1 MTETTLSNLGAWS
14 VQVGILAFAAA
25 VVTRF
30 IHVDAPAARYGWWR
44 TVLVVCLALPV
55 IQPWQPPA
63 LLTAGSLAIEGALP
77 GPVGEA
83 ARAGTPSVPPPA
95 PPRPTPRRWPPV
107 VAAVLV
113 AGALL
118 RLAWLGAG
126 LRRLRRLRHAGAPAG
141 GSEAPDFFQ
150 PLIDAGAEVRY
161 VPSLHQPVTFGVGRP
176 VVLLPESLGMM
187 SPGVQQ
193 AVLAHELWHVRR
205 RDWLWNLG
213 EEMLRAVLWFHPAI
227 WYLTS
232 RVQAAREEVVDEL
245 AVLST
250 NARRSYLEALLAFA
264 DEPAAYPA
272 APFIRRRQLFSRML
286 LISREAVMSSRR
298 IVASSAA
305 MAGVLVLTGWYGA
318 LAFPLTATGAGDP
331 AAEPGQQAQAQ
342 PRDPRA
348 GAPKPVTS
356 REQALRTA
364 TADDPSK
371 VQNWIELA
379 KLQEARGATAEA
391 EATFQSAIA
400 VTGGNRQVLAS
411 MAGFFT
417 RLGQF
422 DKAVRAL
429 EDAAA
434 QNPSD
439 PTGHQLVATYY
450 WEKAQKDASL
460 TPLDKLFY
468 IDAGIAAT
476 DRALAQRPD
485 YVEAL
490 TYKNILLR
498 MKGNLETD
506 AVRRQQLFAEA
517 DILRGRAMEL
527 ARQRTGSSAASDPSA
542 PPPPPPPP
550 PPQDYEVD
558 GQQAVRIGGN
568 IATPAKLR
576 DVRPV
581 YPQDAQDARVSG
593 MVIIEALVDTQG
605 AVRSTRVL
613 RSIPLLDQA
622 ALDAVEQW
630 KFTPT
635 LLNGV
640 PVPVVMTVTVNFT
653 LQ

>member
-1 MTETTLSNLGAWS
+1 MTGTTLSNLNAWS
-14 VQVGILAFAAA
+14 LQVGILAFAAA
-25 VVTRF
+25 VVSRF
-30 IHVDAPAARYGWWR
+30 AHIDAPVVRYAWWR

-63 LLTAGSLAIEGALP
+63 LVTGGTLAIEGASP
-77 GPVGEA
+77 APVVES

-95 PPRPTPRRWPPV
+95 ISRPTPSRWPTI

-126 LRRLRRLRHAGAPAG
+126 LRRLRR
-141 GSEAPDFFQ
+141 
-150 PLIDAGAEVRY
+150 
-161 VPSLHQPVTFGVGRP
+161 RP

-187 SPGVQQ
+187 SVGVQQ

-213 EEMLRAVLWFHPAI
+213 EEMPRAVLWSHPAI

-250 NARRSYLEALLAFA
+250 NARRSYLDALLAFA
-264 DEPAAYPA
+264 GEPAAYPA
-272 APFIRRRQLFSRML
+272 APFIRRRQLFTRML

-331 AAEPGQQAQAQ
+331 AAERGRQAQAQ
-342 PRDPRA
+342 PRDPRTT
-348 GAPKPVTS
+348 APRPVTS
-356 REQALRTA
+356 REQVLRTA
-364 TADDPSK
+364 TADDPSN

-379 KLQEARGATAEA
+379 RLQEERGAIAEA

-400 VTGGNRQVLAS
+400 VTGGNRQVLSS

-417 RLGQF
+417 RIGQF

-439 PTGHQLVATYY
+439 PTGHQLVATHY
-450 WEKAQKDASL
+450 WEKAQRDASL
-460 TPLDKLFY
+460 SPLDKLFY

-498 MKGNLETD
+498 LKGNLETD

-527 ARQRTGSSAASDPSA
+527 ARQRTGASSAASDPSA
-542 PPPPPPPP
+542 PPPPP
-550 PPQDYEVD
+550 QNYEVD
-558 GQQAVRIGGN
+558 GQQAVRIGGSV
-568 IATPAKLR
+568 ATPAKLR

-593 MVIIEALVDTQG
+593 VVIIEALIDTQG

-622 ALDAVEQW
+622 ALDAVEHW

>member
-1 MTETTLSNLGAWS
+1 
-14 VQVGILAFAAA
+14 
-25 VVTRF
+25 
-30 IHVDAPAARYGWWR
+30 
-44 TVLVVCLALPV
+44 
-55 IQPWQPPA
+55 
-63 LLTAGSLAIEGALP
+63 
-77 GPVGEA
+77 
-83 ARAGTPSVPPPA
+83 
-95 PPRPTPRRWPPV
+95 
-107 VAAVLV
+107 
-113 AGALL
+113 
-118 RLAWLGAG
+118 
-126 LRRLRRLRHAGAPAG
+126 
-141 GSEAPDFFQ
+141 
-150 PLIDAGAEVRY
+150 
-161 VPSLHQPVTFGVGRP
+161 
-176 VVLLPESLGMM
+176 
-187 SPGVQQ
+187 
-193 AVLAHELWHVRR
+193 
-205 RDWLWNLG
+205 
-213 EEMLRAVLWFHPAI
+213 
-227 WYLTS
+227 
-232 RVQAAREEVVDEL
+232 
-245 AVLST
+245 
-250 NARRSYLEALLAFA
+250 
-264 DEPAAYPA
+264 
-272 APFIRRRQLFSRML
+272 
-286 LISREAVMSSRR
+286 MSSRR

-305 MAGVLVLTGWYGA
+305 MAGVLVVTGWYSA
-318 LAFPLTATGAGDP
+318 LAFPLTATGAWDP
-331 AAEPGQQAQAQ
+331 AAERGPQAQAQ

-356 REQALRTA
+356 REQALQTA
-364 TADDPSK
+364 VAGDPSNVK
-371 VQNWIELA
+371 NWIELA
-379 KLQEARGATAEA
+379 KLQEQRGATADA

-400 VTGGNRQVLAS
+400 ATGGNRQVLAS

-417 RLGQF
+417 RIGQF

-434 QNPSD
+434 QDPSD
-439 PTGHQLVATYY
+439 PAGHQLVATYY

-517 DILRGRAMEL
+517 DTLRGRAMEL
-527 ARQRTGSSAASDPSA
+527 ARRRSTHGSSATADPSA
-542 PPPPPPPP
+542 PRPPPPPPPP
-550 PPQDYEVD
+550 PPEYYEVD

-568 IATPAKLR
+568 IPTPAKLR

-581 YPQDAQDARVSG
+581 YPQDAMDARVSG
-593 MVIIEALVDTQG
+593 VVIIEALVDTQG

-613 RSIPLLDQA
+613 RSIPLLEQA

-635 LLNGV
+635 LQNGV